1 MNPVVG
7 AVCDPELPMRALPDP
22 PFDPPNHIY
31 SAVESVL
38 ELAGIPRLEG
48 LVQQG
53 TSVLIKPNFVT
64 DRYYHERLLESR
76 LLASS
81 THASVIRPLVDFA
94 LERGAARVTVA
105 DTPIE
110 GCDLQSVTRGMGFQ
124 AMITELERRGKPVR
138 FLDLRPFR
146 IAPRML
152 LDDVELGGRS
162 WNLGVLQRSSLDG
175 DPAGYRTVDLGQNS
189 WFHEVKERDE
199 QLRFHRSHPS
209 TPRPHH
215 TGGRHEYGIPQTVLD
230 ADVIIHVPKLKTHKK
245 SGVTISLKSSVGLC
259 GFKYWLPHYT
269 AGAPPLGDE
278 FPAPQPSSERF
289 AARLS
294 RLPLPLGHSLVA
306 RAPKIGAVPPIT
318 EGSWEGNDTIW
329 RTTLDL
335 VRIHLYA
342 DAGGRVHRTPA
353 RRFLAVVDGIVG
365 GEGEGPFGVR
375 PVELGLLL
383 AGVDPVL
390 VDAAGA
396 EAMGFDW
403 RGIPTISRAVDRP
416 LLPTSRQAGM
426 VTRWRGSRPE
436 HAFAPPAAWP
446 SLGPAPRPVAA
457 ASSSSRHR

>member
-1 MNPVVG
+1 
-7 AVCDPELPMRALPDP
+7 
-22 PFDPPNHIY
+22 
-31 SAVESVL
+31 
-38 ELAGIPRLEG
+38 
-48 LVQQG
+48 
-53 TSVLIKPNFVT
+53 
-64 DRYYHERLLESR
+64 
-76 LLASS
+76 
-81 THASVIRPLVDFA
+81 
-94 LERGAARVTVA
+94 
-105 DTPIE
+105 
-110 GCDLQSVTRGMGFQ
+110 
-124 AMITELERRGKPVR
+124 
-138 FLDLRPFR
+138 
-146 IAPRML
+146 
-152 LDDVELGGRS
+152 
-162 WNLGVLQRSSLDG
+162 
-175 DPAGYRTVDLGQNS
+175 
-189 WFHEVKERDE
+189 
-199 QLRFHRSHPS
+199 
-209 TPRPHH
+209 
-215 TGGRHEYGIPQTVLD
+215 
-230 ADVIIHVPKLKTHKK
+230 
-245 SGVTISLKSSVGLC
+245 
-259 GFKYWLPHYT
+259 
-269 AGAPPLGDE
+269 
-278 FPAPQPSSERF
+278 
-289 AARLS
+289 
-294 RLPLPLGHSLVA
+294 
-306 RAPKIGAVPPIT
+306 VPPIT

-436 HAFAPPAAWP
+436 HAFAPPPAGP